1 MQILIGG
8 IFNMNETIKTLLS
21 RRSTRVYKQDQI
33 KDEELNTILKAGM
46 FAPSAMNQQSWYFT
60 VIQNKELLNKINEVC
75 KSIFLKSGNRTFEE
89 RAKSKSFNVF
99 YNAPTLIIV
108 SGYDKAIA
116 PQIDCAVALENMF
129 LAAESMNIAS
139 CWIHAITS
147 FSNTEEGSA
156 LLKELNIPEGYSV
169 FGSGAFGYKA
179 SVTDNIAPRREN
191 VVNIIK

>member
-1 MQILIGG
+1 
-8 IFNMNETIKTLLS
+8 MNETIKTLLS
-21 RRSTRVYKQDQI
+21 RRSTRMYKQEQL
-33 KDEELNTILKAGM
+33 KDEELNTILKTGM

-108 SGYDKAIA
+108 SGYEKAIA

-147 FSNTEEGSA
+147 FSDTEEGSA

-179 SVTDNIAPRREN
+179 SGTDNIAPRREN